1 MSNARRWMRWIQYGA
16 LAIVV
21 GAIVAEFL
29 LQDRFPHVFAV
40 VERGFML
47 LVVGAVGFGV
57 LGLGW
62 QALSDLSRSPT
73 EGVTGPAEI
82 ALYMPRPALW
92 VVVLVLVLGGAG
104 CAWWYFTGPERDPE
118 FAPWATWAVHLQVMA
133 GLFVLIW
140 TVLLLGFLS
149 MALRRAPWFVLT
161 PRGFLYAPGGISP
174 GFVRW
179 EDVTELRETEIVS
192 GRGRQSPQL
201 ERVLAVGLRDP
212 SKYRARYNPMLGAL
226 VRFAGQL
233 YAAQTEGPA
242 DLLINPADFGARYDE
257 IRARMEALHAE
268 AKR

>member
-1 MSNARRWMRWIQYGA
+1 MSNARKWIRWIQYGA

-21 GAIVAEFL
+21 GAIVADFL
-29 LQDRFPHVFAV
+29 FQDRFPDVFAI

-47 LVVGAVGFGV
+47 LVVGVVGFGV

-73 EGVTGPAEI
+73 EGVTGPVEI
-82 ALYMPRPALW
+82 ALHASRAGQW
-92 VVVLVLVLGGAG
+92 VVVLIVVAMGIAA
-104 CAWWYFTGPERDPE
+104 AWGYAAWPEIDPDFTPISE
-118 FAPWATWAVHLQVMA
+118 WALQFQVMA

-149 MALRRAPWFVLT
+149 MTLRRAPWFVLT
-161 PRGFLYAPGGISP
+161 PRGFLYAPGGMSP

-192 GRGRQSPQL
+192 GRGRRSPQL

-212 SKYRARYNPMLGAL
+212 SKYSARYNPMLGAL
-226 VRFAGQL
+226 VRLGGQL
-233 YAAQTEGPA
+233 YAAQTDGPA
-242 DLLINPADFGARYDE
+242 DILISPADFGARYDE

>member
-1 MSNARRWMRWIQYGA
+1 MSNARRWMRWVQYGA

-21 GAIVAEFL
+21 GAIVADFL
-29 LQDRFPHVFAV
+29 FQDRYPDVFAI

-47 LVVGAVGFGV
+47 LVVGVVGFGV

-73 EGVTGPAEI
+73 EGVTGPVEVSLHA
-82 ALYMPRPALW
+82 PRPGLW
-92 VVVLVLVLGGAG
+92 MILLILILGGAA
-104 CAWWYFTGPERDPE
+104 CAWWYLTGPERDPD
-118 FAPWATWAVHLQVMA
+118 FTPISDWALQFQAMA

-149 MALRRAPWFVLT
+149 MAIRRAPWFVLT
-161 PRGFLYAPGGISP
+161 PRGFLYAPGGMSP

-179 EDVTELRETEIVS
+179 EDVTGLRETEIVS

-212 SKYRARYNPMLGAL
+212 SKYSARYNPMLGAL
-226 VRFAGQL
+226 VRFAGRFH
-233 YAAQTEGPA
+233 AAQTDGPA
-242 DLLINPADFGARYDE
+242 DLLINPADFGVRYGE
-257 IRARMEALHAE
+257 IRVRMEALHAE

>member
-21 GAIVAEFL
+21 GAIAADFL
-29 LQDRFPHVFAV
+29 FQDRYRETFEW
-40 VERGFML
+40 VERGFMM
-47 LVVGAVGFGV
+47 LVAVLVGFMV

-62 QALSDLSRSPT
+62 QALSDLTRSPT
-73 EGVTGPAEI
+73 EGVTGPVEVS
-82 ALYMPRPALW
+82 LYAPRLGQWA
-92 VVVLVLVLGGAG
+92 VVLFLILAGAA
-104 CAWWYFTGPERDPE
+104 CAWFYLTWPERDPDFTPISE
-118 FAPWATWAVHLQVMA
+118 WELPFQVMA

-149 MALRRAPWFVLT
+149 MTQRRAPWFVLT
-161 PRGFLYAPGGISP
+161 PRGFLYAPGGVSP

-179 EDVTELRETEIVS
+179 EDVSGLRETEIVS

-201 ERVLAVGLRDP
+201 ERVFAVGLRDP
-212 SKYRARYNPMLGAL
+212 SKYSARYNPMLRLL
-226 VRFAGQL
+226 VRLGGRL

-242 DLLINPADFGARYDE
+242 DLLINPADFGPRYDE

-268 AKR
+268 ARR